1 MGVGT
6 LRRTIRNG
14 VTKLEDVT
22 PKEEEVKPKAKPK
35 KVKK

>member
-6 LRRTIRNG
+6 LRRTVRNG

-22 PKEEEVKPKAKPK
+22 PKEEVKPKAKPK
-35 KVKK
+35 KAKK

>member
-6 LRRTIRNG
+6 LRRIVRNG

-22 PKEEEVKPKAKPK
+22 PKEEKPKAKPK

>member
-6 LRRTIRNG
+6 LRRIVRDG

-22 PKEEEVKPKAKPK
+22 PKEEVKTKAKPK
-35 KVKK
+35 KGKK

>member
-6 LRRTIRNG
+6 LRRMVRNG

-22 PKEEEVKPKAKPK
+22 PKEEVKPKKPK

>member
-1 MGVGT
+1 MVIVT
-6 LRRTIRNG
+6 LRRTARNG

-22 PKEEEVKPKAKPK
+22 PKEEKPKAKPK